1 MRHGGKILIDQLR
14 IQGVRRVF
22 CIPGESYLAALD
34 GLLES
39 GIETIVGRH
48 EGGVTMM
55 AEAYGKLTGEPG
67 VAFVTRGPGATNAC
81 SGIHVAFQDSTPLIL
96 LVGQVASD
104 QRDREAFQEIE
115 YRKMFE
121 PLAKWVAE
129 IDRADRIPEY
139 IARAFSI
146 ACSGRPGPVVLAIPE
161 DILAA
166 DCEVKD
172 AKPFVEVKQGADAN
186 VVTEIIDRVAEAKRP
201 FCIVGGSKWS
211 QKASINLGKLSEKM
225 SLPLGTSFR
234 CQDFV
239 DNRHPNYMGDVGLG
253 INPKLKEYIKSADLI
268 LCLGA
273 RLGENTTGGYSLLN
287 VPNPDIPLIHIHP
300 DPNEL
305 GRVYTPD
312 ISLACNSSD
321 FLARALACAVKKR
334 SDLTSLKND
343 YDAWREPFETPGSV
357 KMEEIILQLNDVL
370 SEETIVT
377 NGAGNYAAWLHRYF
391 QYKSFKTQLAPT
403 SGSMGYGIPA
413 AISAKLEHPSTEV
426 VCLAGD
432 GCAQMS
438 IQEFGTAMQ
447 YNANIIII
455 ISNNGVYGTIR
466 MHQER
471 TYPGRISGTDM
482 LNPNF
487 ASLAQAYGGF
497 GETVTKTKEFLPA
510 FERARSSG
518 KPAII
523 ELRTDPLALS
533 PRTPSENFS

>member
-1 MRHGGKILIDQLR
+1 
-14 IQGVRRVF
+14 
-22 CIPGESYLAALD
+22 
-34 GLLES
+34 
-39 GIETIVGRH
+39 
-48 EGGVTMM
+48 
-55 AEAYGKLTGEPG
+55 
-67 VAFVTRGPGATNAC
+67 
-81 SGIHVAFQDSTPLIL
+81 
-96 LVGQVASD
+96 
-104 QRDREAFQEIE
+104 
-115 YRKMFE
+115 
-121 PLAKWVAE
+121 
-129 IDRADRIPEY
+129 
-139 IARAFSI
+139 
-146 ACSGRPGPVVLAIPE
+146 
-161 DILAA
+161 
-166 DCEVKD
+166 
-172 AKPFVEVKQGADAN
+172 
-186 VVTEIIDRVAEAKRP
+186 
-201 FCIVGGSKWS
+201 
-211 QKASINLGKLSEKM
+211 
-225 SLPLGTSFR
+225 
-234 CQDFV
+234 
-239 DNRHPNYMGDVGLG
+239 
-253 INPKLKEYIKSADLI
+253 LI

-343 YDAWREPFETPGSV
+343 YYSWREPFETPGLV
-357 KMEEIILQLNDVL
+357 KMEQIILQLNDVL
-370 SEETIVT
+370 AEETIVT

-510 FERARSSG
+510 FERARLSG

-523 ELRTDPLALS
+523 ELKTDPLALS
-533 PRTPSENFS
+533 PRTPS

>member
-48 EGGVTMM
+48 EGGVAMM

-139 IARAFSI
+139 IARAFSV

-172 AKPFVEVKQGADAN
+172 AKPVVEVNQGADVN
-186 VVTEIIDRVAEAKRP
+186 VVTEIVGRIAQAKRP

-211 QKASINLGKLSEKM
+211 QQASFNLGKLSEQM
-225 SLPLGTSFR
+225 SLPIGTSFR

-253 INPKLKEYIKSADLI
+253 INPKLKAYIKSTDLI

-273 RLGENTTGGYSLLN
+273 RLGENTTGGYSLFN
-287 VPNPDIPLIHIHP
+287 VPNPEIPLIHIHP

-312 ISLACNSSD
+312 ISLACNSAD
-321 FLARALACAVKKR
+321 FLESALACVVEKR
-334 SDLTSLKND
+334 SDLTSLKSD
-343 YDAWREPFETPGSV
+343 YDAWREPFETPGLV
-357 KMEEIILQLNDVL
+357 KMEQIILQLNHL
-370 SEETIVT
+370 LEEDTIVT

-413 AISAKLEHPSTEV
+413 AISAKLEYPNTEV

-438 IQEFGTAMQ
+438 IQEFGTAIQ

-455 ISNNGVYGTIR
+455 ISNNGIYGTIR

-487 ASLAQAYGGF
+487 ALLARAYGGF
-497 GETVTKTKEFLPA
+497 GETVAKTEDFLPA
-510 FERARSSG
+510 FERARLSG

-523 ELRTDPLALS
+523 ELKTDPLALS
-533 PRTPSENFS
+533 PRTAS

>member
-14 IQGVRRVF
+14 IQGVKRVF
-22 CIPGESYLAALD
+22 CVPGESYLAALD

-48 EGGVTMM
+48 EGGVAMM

-67 VAFVTRGPGATNAC
+67 VALVTRGPGATNAC

-129 IDRADRIPEY
+129 VDRADRIPEY
-139 IARAFSI
+139 IARAFSV

-172 AKPFVEVKQGADAN
+172 AKPVIEVNQGADVN
-186 VVTEIIDRVAEAKRP
+186 VVTEIVARIAEAKRP

-211 QKASINLGKLSEKM
+211 QKASINLGKLSEQM
-225 SLPLGTSFR
+225 SLPIGTSFR
-234 CQDFV
+234 CQDFI

-253 INPKLKEYIKSADLI
+253 INPKLKAYIKSADLI

-287 VPNPDIPLIHIHP
+287 VPNPDSPLIHIHP

-321 FLARALACAVKKR
+321 FLERALACAVKKR

-343 YDAWREPFETPGSV
+343 YFSWREPFETPGSV
-357 KMEEIILQLNDVL
+357 KMEQIILQLNDVL
-370 SEETIVT
+370 AEETIVT

-497 GETVTKTKEFLPA
+497 GESVTKTEDFLPA

-523 ELRTDPLALS
+523 ELKTDPLALS
-533 PRTPSENFS
+533 PQTPS

>member
-321 FLARALACAVKKR
+321 FLASALACAVNKR

-343 YDAWREPFETPGSV
+343 YYSWREPFETPGLV
-357 KMEEIILQLNDVL
+357 KMEQIILQLNDVL
-370 SEETIVT
+370 AEETIVT

-510 FERARSSG
+510 FERARLSG

-523 ELRTDPLALS
+523 ELKTDPLALS
-533 PRTPSENFS
+533 PRTPS

>member
-343 YDAWREPFETPGSV
+343 YYSWREPFETPGLV
-357 KMEEIILQLNDVL
+357 KMEQIILQLNDVL
-370 SEETIVT
+370 AEETIVT

>member
-1 MRHGGKILIDQLR
+1 MRHGGKVLIDQLS
-14 IQGVRRVF
+14 IQGVKRIF

-34 GLLES
+34 GLWES
-39 GIETIVGRH
+39 DIETIVGRH
-48 EGGVTMM
+48 EGCVSMM
-55 AEAYGKLTGEPG
+55 AEAYGKLTGKPG

-96 LVGQVASD
+96 IVGQVASD

-129 IDRADRIPEY
+129 INRADRIPEY
-139 IARAFSI
+139 IARAFSV

-161 DILAA
+161 DILSA
-166 DCEVKD
+166 DCDVLD
-172 AKPFVEVKQGADAN
+172 AKPFVEVNQSADAN
-186 VVTEIIDRVAEAKRP
+186 IVTEIVARIVEAKQP

-211 QKASINLGKLSEKM
+211 KQASANLEKLSEQL
-225 SLPLGTSFR
+225 SLPIGTSFR
-234 CQDFV
+234 CQDFI

-253 INPKLKEYIKSADLI
+253 INPQLKEYIQSADLL

-287 VPNPDIPLIHIHP
+287 IPNPNIPLIHVHP
-300 DPNEL
+300 DPDEL
-305 GRVYTPD
+305 GRVYIPS
-312 ISLACNSSD
+312 ISLACNSAD
-321 FLARALACAVKKR
+321 FLEGALDSGLKKI
-334 SDLTSLKND
+334 SDLTNIKND
-343 YDAWREPFETPGSV
+343 YYAWREPFETPGLV
-357 KMEEIILQLNDVL
+357 KMEKIILQLNDVL
-370 SEETIVT
+370 AEDAIVT

-413 AISAKLEHPSTEV
+413 AISAKLEYPNTEV

-447 YNANIIII
+447 YKANIIII

-471 TYPGRISGTDM
+471 FYPGRISGTNM
-482 LNPNF
+482 TNPNF
-487 ASLAQAYGGF
+487 ASLAKSYGGF
-497 GETVTKTKEFLPA
+497 GETVTKTDDFLPT
-510 FERARSSG
+510 FQRARLSG

-523 ELRTDPLALS
+523 ELKTDPLALS
-533 PRTPSENFS
+533 PQTGN

>member
-1 MRHGGKILIDQLR
+1 MRHGGKVLIDQLR
-14 IQGVRRVF
+14 IQGVKRVF

-34 GLLES
+34 GLFES

-48 EGGVTMM
+48 EGGVSMM
-55 AEAYGKLTGEPG
+55 AEAYGKLTGRPG

-139 IARAFSI
+139 IARAFSV

-166 DCEVKD
+166 NCEVLD
-172 AKPFVEVKQGADAN
+172 AKPVVEVTQGADVN
-186 VVTEIIDRVAEAKRP
+186 VVKKIVRRIAEAKRP

-211 QKASINLGKLSEKM
+211 KKASLNLQKFSERM
-225 SLPLGTSFR
+225 SLPIGTSFR
-234 CQDFV
+234 CQDFI

-253 INPKLKEYIKSADLI
+253 INPQLKAYIKSSDLL
-268 LCLGA
+268 LCIGA
-273 RLGENTTGGYSLLN
+273 RLGENTTGGYSLLK
-287 VPNPDIPLIHIHP
+287 VPNTENPLVHVHP

-305 GRVYTPD
+305 GRVYSPE

-321 FLARALACAVKKR
+321 FLEEALASAEKKG
-334 SDLTSLKND
+334 SDLTKLRND
-343 YDAWREPFETPGSV
+343 YRSWRAPYETPGAV
-357 KMEEIILQLNDVL
+357 KMEQIILQLNDVL
-370 SEETIVT
+370 AEDAIVT

-413 AISAKLEHPSTEV
+413 GISAKLERPNTEV

-432 GCAQMS
+432 GCAQMT

-447 YNANIIII
+447 YNANIIVI

-487 ASLAQAYGGF
+487 ALLAKSYGGF
-497 GETVTKTKEFLPA
+497 GETVTKTEEFLPT

-523 ELRTDPLALS
+523 ELKTDPLALS
-533 PRTPSENFS
+533 PQTAA

>member
-14 IQGVRRVF
+14 IQGVKRVF

-48 EGGVTMM
+48 EGGVAMM

-139 IARAFSI
+139 IARAFSV

-172 AKPFVEVKQGADAN
+172 AKPVVEVNQGADVN
-186 VVTEIIDRVAEAKRP
+186 VVTEIVGRLAEANRP

-211 QKASINLGKLSEKM
+211 KKASINLEKLSEQM
-225 SLPLGTSFR
+225 SLPVGTSFR
-234 CQDFV
+234 CQDFI
-239 DNRHPNYMGDVGLG
+239 DNRHPNYMGDVGLS
-253 INPKLKEYIKSADLI
+253 INPQLKEYIKSADLI

-273 RLGENTTGGYSLLN
+273 RLGENTTGGYLS
-287 VPNPDIPLIHIHP
+287 LIHI
-300 DPNEL
+300 
-305 GRVYTPD
+305 
-312 ISLACNSSD
+312 
-321 FLARALACAVKKR
+321 
-334 SDLTSLKND
+334 
-343 YDAWREPFETPGSV
+343 
-357 KMEEIILQLNDVL
+357 
-370 SEETIVT
+370 
-377 NGAGNYAAWLHRYF
+377 
-391 QYKSFKTQLAPT
+391 
-403 SGSMGYGIPA
+403 
-413 AISAKLEHPSTEV
+413 
-426 VCLAGD
+426 
-432 GCAQMS
+432 
-438 IQEFGTAMQ
+438 
-447 YNANIIII
+447 
-455 ISNNGVYGTIR
+455 
-466 MHQER
+466 
-471 TYPGRISGTDM
+471 
-482 LNPNF
+482 
-487 ASLAQAYGGF
+487 
-497 GETVTKTKEFLPA
+497 
-510 FERARSSG
+510 
-518 KPAII
+518 
-523 ELRTDPLALS
+523 
-533 PRTPSENFS
+533 

>member
-172 AKPFVEVKQGADAN
+172 AKSFVEVKQGADAN

-287 VPNPDIPLIHIHP
+287 VPNPDISLIHIHP

-334 SDLTSLKND
+334 SDLTSLKKD
-343 YDAWREPFETPGSV
+343 YYSWREPFETPGLV
-357 KMEEIILQLNDVL
+357 KMEQIILQLNDVL
-370 SEETIVT
+370 AEETIVT

-497 GETVTKTKEFLPA
+497 GETVAKTEDFLPA

-523 ELRTDPLALS
+523 ELKTDPLALS
-533 PRTPSENFS
+533 PQTPS

>member
-1 MRHGGKILIDQLR
+1 MKPKFGTIDWNWWNSLMFFVGVGG
-14 IQGVRRVF
+14 V
-22 CIPGESYLAALD
+22 
-34 GLLES
+34 GLLFY
-39 GIETIVGRH
+39 I
-48 EGGVTMM
+48 
-55 AEAYGKLTGEPG
+55 
-67 VAFVTRGPGATNAC
+67 
-81 SGIHVAFQDSTPLIL
+81 
-96 LVGQVASD
+96 
-104 QRDREAFQEIE
+104 QEYLE
-115 YRKMFE
+115 Y
-121 PLAKWVAE
+121 P
-129 IDRADRIPEY
+129 
-139 IARAFSI
+139 
-146 ACSGRPGPVVLAIPE
+146 SGRFLVI
-161 DILAA
+161 
-166 DCEVKD
+166 
-172 AKPFVEVKQGADAN
+172 
-186 VVTEIIDRVAEAKRP
+186 P

-211 QKASINLGKLSEKM
+211 QKASINLGKLSEQM
-225 SLPLGTSFR
+225 SFPIGTSFR
-234 CQDFV
+234 CQDFI

-253 INPKLKEYIKSADLI
+253 INPKLKAYIKSADLI

-287 VPNPDIPLIHIHP
+287 VPNPDSPLIHIHP

-321 FLARALACAVKKR
+321 FLERALACAVKKR

-343 YDAWREPFETPGSV
+343 YFSWREPFETPGSV
-357 KMEEIILQLNDVL
+357 KMEQIILQLNDVL
-370 SEETIVT
+370 AEETIVT

-413 AISAKLEHPSTEV
+413 AISAKLEHPRAEV

-497 GETVTKTKEFLPA
+497 GESVTKTEDFLPA

-523 ELRTDPLALS
+523 ELKTDPLALS
-533 PRTPSENFS
+533 PQTPS

>member
-14 IQGVRRVF
+14 IQGVKRVF

-48 EGGVTMM
+48 EGGVAMM

-67 VAFVTRGPGATNAC
+67 VALVTRGPGATNAC

-172 AKPFVEVKQGADAN
+172 AKPFVEVKQGADVH

-253 INPKLKEYIKSADLI
+253 INPKLKAYIKSTDLI

-334 SDLTSLKND
+334 SDLTSLKKD
-343 YDAWREPFETPGSV
+343 YYSWREPFETPGLV
-357 KMEEIILQLNDVL
+357 KMEQIILQLNDVL
-370 SEETIVT
+370 AEETIVT

-510 FERARSSG
+510 FERARLSG

-523 ELRTDPLALS
+523 ELKTDPLALS
-533 PRTPSENFS
+533 PRTPS